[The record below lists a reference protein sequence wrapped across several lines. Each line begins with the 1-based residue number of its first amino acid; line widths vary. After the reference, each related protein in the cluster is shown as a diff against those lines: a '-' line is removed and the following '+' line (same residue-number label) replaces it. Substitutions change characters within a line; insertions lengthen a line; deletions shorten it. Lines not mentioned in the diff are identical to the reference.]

1 MPAARRRG
9 RPGATWS
16 VVDSHLHE
24 ELNLETDPKK
34 LEFQLNC
41 ELKLPNV
48 ANPIKLKIHNQST
61 LHLLRTVL
69 MRMSLEELQAIG
81 TIELYAQPKAT
92 FKAYKAPPK
101 RTGKNA
107 AEEKATRELSA
118 LLYGAESCGHQH
130 QEAKWTEDCD
140 YFMAKHP
147 ARSRR
152 QLKPAPLCSLP

>member
-1 MPAARRRG
+1 M
-9 RPGATWS
+9 
-16 VVDSHLHE
+16 
-24 ELNLETDPKK
+24 

-41 ELKLPNV
+41 SLKLPNV
-48 ANPIKLKIHNQST
+48 ANPILLKIHNQST
-61 LHLLRTVL
+61 IGLLRTVL
-69 MRMSLEELQAIG
+69 GRMDLEALQAIG

-118 LLYGAESCGHQH
+118 HLYGAESHGYQH
-130 QEAKWTEDCD
+130 QEAEWTEDCD

-147 ARSRR
+147 ARTRSE
-152 QLKPAPLCSLP
+152 LKPAPLHRLT